1 MEGFLFIA
9 VHHKATLKCVWPL
22 KTWSY
27 EMVFELGLV
36 ICVSVNSLP
45 LKCFSFFSLFL
56 DNYISRAWNGFLTIP
71 SQLKIRL
78 LLSRT
83 VSYLHPRLFEKSFAQ
98 VLLLQSFAHLLQP
111 QQNRPRHPWRFHSP
125 PQSSVNVD
133 NDRLIYKVE
142 KQRHLIWSTA
152 HFL

>member
-45 LKCFSFFSLFL
+45 LKCFSFFALFW
-56 DNYISRAWNGFLTIP
+56 DNYVSRAWNGFLTIP

-83 VSYLHPRLFEKSFAQ
+83 VSHLVWKIVRPGSTFTKFCTLASTTTKSTPTSLTFP
-98 VLLLQSFAHLLQP
+98 F
-111 QQNRPRHPWRFHSP
+111 P

-152 HFL
+152 QFL